1 MTGPIHVGAI
11 HADDA
16 SPASG
21 LRAPVRHGN
30 RLLRAASCNPTF
42 LIGML
47 TLLAVVL
54 VAIAAPWLF
63 PGDPQDMAGPPT
75 LWPGEQSA
83 FPLGTDSLGRNV
95 VAGLA
100 YGARVSL
107 LVGVSAAAIGLAI
120 GTLVGALGGYF
131 GGWLDNVLVRVTELF
146 QTVPTFL
153 LVIVIVAVGQP
164 SAQVI
169 ALAIG
174 VASWPTVARLVRAQ
188 FRSLRVADFVT
199 AARSL
204 GYGPMRIV
212 FREILPNAMAP
223 IIVTTSVMVA
233 NAILTEAGLS
243 FLNLGDPNLVS
254 WGSMIGDGRALLRT
268 AWYLTALPGTAIA
281 LTVLSLNLVGDGL
294 NDVLNPR
301 SGLV

>member
-1 MTGPIHVGAI
+1 MTGPIHAGPI
-11 HADDA
+11 HADNPP
-16 SPASG
+16 SPSG

-30 RLLRAASCNPTF
+30 RLVRAASRNPTF

-47 TLLAVVL
+47 ILLAVVL

-100 YGARVSL
+100 YGARISL

-120 GTLVGALGGYF
+120 GTLVGAFGGYF

-153 LVIVIVAVGQP
+153 LVIVIVAIGQP
-164 SAQVI
+164 SARVI

-174 VASWPTVARLVRAQ
+174 IASWPTVARLVRAQ

-254 WGSMIGDGRALLRT
+254 WGSMIGDGRALLRS